1 MLIAPMT
8 GGREMVITSLRR
20 PGELVEAGD
29 VVVQF
34 DTTEQEFALRE
45 AQADL
50 AESEQQVVKATA
62 ESKAREEE
70 MNYQLVQA
78 RAEVRIAE
86 LEVRRNPLLAAIV
99 ARQNTLAM
107 QAAYDRLHQ
116 IEQDIKNRK
125 ATTEAGVAIQEAA
138 RKKAMVKAATAKRN
152 IDSMTLR
159 AKSAGYVSV
168 QQNQNTGGMVMWG
181 MELPVLQVG
190 DTVRAGMAVA
200 QIPDL
205 HTWELSARIGELDR
219 GHLAEGQPARIAVI
233 ALPGRKF
240 NGIVKNI
247 GGTSGPPWDRHFI
260 CKLTLQD
267 PSPELRPGMT
277 ATIQIT
283 TETLNHVLWVP
294 SQALFDSDGRS
305 FVYLQTSSG
314 FTPRDVTLVRRSESQ
329 AVITGVAEGHSVALA
344 NPDQSSK
351 KKGEAGAMS
360 ALKKT

>member
-1 MLIAPMT
+1 
-8 GGREMVITSLRR
+8 
-20 PGELVEAGD
+20 
-29 VVVQF
+29 
-34 DTTEQEFALRE
+34 
-45 AQADL
+45 
-50 AESEQQVVKATA
+50 
-62 ESKAREEE
+62 
-70 MNYQLVQA
+70 
-78 RAEVRIAE
+78 
-86 LEVRRNPLLAAIV
+86 
-99 ARQNTLAM
+99 
-107 QAAYDRLHQ
+107 
-116 IEQDIKNRK
+116 
-125 ATTEAGVAIQEAA
+125 
-138 RKKAMVKAATAKRN
+138 MVKAATAKRN

-168 QQNQNTGGMVMWG
+168 QRNQNTGGMVMWG

-240 NGIVKNI
+240 KGKVKNI
-247 GGTSGPPWDRHFI
+247 GGTAGPPWDRHFI
-260 CKLTLQD
+260 CKLTLED
-267 PSPELRPGMT
+267 PSLELRPGMT
-277 ATIQIT
+277 AVIQIT
-283 TETLNHVLWVP
+283 TEMLSNVLWVP